1 MLHRTFHS
9 LGSAVLGLSVALT
22 AACTQDDAALPTA
35 AAFSQTAAQTSNA
48 DVAVIADDPSGAGP
62 AIGTVVGS
70 SHLLRTQDGL
80 RAKVRTSGLTPGHIV
95 TLWFVAFQDPSGCI
109 GACDNPAE
117 DLGPGRAAL
126 AFGGAQHVPPTG
138 SVTIVGRLDV
148 GGEVVVID
156 PPPAGDPS
164 ADLFDTPIGSE
175 VHLVIRTH
183 GPVLP
188 DLLGEQL
195 GSFNGGCPPNTCASI
210 QAGVH
215 QP

>member
-1 MLHRTFHS
+1 MRRRTPRS
-9 LGSAVLGLSVALT
+9 LGSTLLGLSVALT
-22 AACTQDDAALPTA
+22 AACTQDDSGLPTA
-35 AAFSQTAAQTSNA
+35 AALFHATAPPTSA
-48 DVAVIADDPSGAGP
+48 DVVVIAADPSGTGP
-62 AIGTVVGS
+62 AIGTVVGR

-80 RAKVRTSGLTPGHIV
+80 RGKVQTSGLTPGDIV
-95 TLWFVAFQDPSGCI
+95 TLWFVAFQNPDGCI

-126 AFGGAQHVPPTG
+126 AFGGGQHVPPSG
-138 SVTIVGRLDV
+138 RVTIVGRLDV
-148 GGEVVVID
+148 GGAVVVID

-164 ADLFDTPIGSE
+164 ADVFDTPIGSE

-188 DLLGEQL
+188 DLLGEQM